1 MNNNEIITESLKLLD
16 SNCEWEEIYAQY
28 AQVLINN
35 QKTYNDRAK
44 KFHKPY
50 SLVVYS
56 TIGKV
61 LDGSSTFSYDLRFAG
76 QSVGGIKV
84 REGDKICLYVSEKQ
98 SK

>member
-50 SLVVYS
+50 SLVVYG
-56 TIGKV
+56 TI
-61 LDGSSTFSYDLRFAG
+61 
-76 QSVGGIKV
+76 IK
-84 REGDKICLYVSEKQ
+84 L
-98 SK
+98 